1 MSQPVLAVVGLV
13 TAIYFGLNLFFVSRL
28 HERDPVAEADWQTAL
43 HRARHRDQTSIVTG
57 SVPKYGTAPPLVRP
71 KPTHPRDASK
81 RVDNN
86 DVPGRVES
94 VPHESVVP
102 IAPPLPETSISSVP
116 SPHPQPAPPVMPVT
130 ANPSAPSTAQPVNHV
145 NAGVGKRPLLLYRT
159 RFREPSGFSQEAID
173 FVRGL
178 SRHFYVGLQMEGNNI
193 EGYVASWSPELKAMI
208 NRYHARESYILA
220 RPHTLIHH
228 GAAGDFFCDDKPE
241 RPMFCIGRAMFET
254 DRVPFGWVDN
264 LQTQDQI
271 WVPSQFNVFT
281 FARSGLDPAK
291 LMVVPE
297 PMNVTL
303 FDPETTTPLRL
314 GTSKS
319 YHFLAVYAWNDRKV
333 RIRSTKQTGGKLCWI
348 ASMVGDKP
356 SML

>member
-1 MSQPVLAVVGLV
+1 MSQRVLAVACIV
-13 TAIYFGLNLFFVSRL
+13 TVVYFGLNLVFVSQL
-28 HERDPVAEADWQTAL
+28 QARDPVAEADWQTTL
-43 HRARHRDQTSIVTG
+43 HRARHRHRTTVVTG

-71 KPTHPRDASK
+71 
-81 RVDNN
+81 
-86 DVPGRVES
+86 
-94 VPHESVVP
+94 
-102 IAPPLPETSISSVP
+102 
-116 SPHPQPAPPVMPVT
+116 QPAPRGVLDRPKDRDDGGAGGVRRDSARVAPPSPGT
-130 ANPSAPSTAQPVNHV
+130 ASPTPAPPRQGYASVPLATPAVQAVDTT

-178 SRHFYVGLQMEGNNI
+178 SKHYYVGLQMEGNTI
-193 EGYVASWSPELKAMI
+193 DGYVASWSPELRAMI
-208 NRYHARESYILA
+208 ERCHARDSYILA

-228 GAAGDFFCDDKPE
+228 GAAGDFFCEDKPE

-254 DRVPFGWVDN
+254 DRVPFAWVDN
-264 LQTQDQI
+264 LQTQHQI

-314 GTSKS
+314 NTGKA

-333 RIRSTKQTGGKLCWI
+333 CTIKSE
-348 ASMVGDKP
+348 
-356 SML
+356 

>member
-1 MSQPVLAVVGLV
+1 MSQRVLVVVGIV
-13 TAIYFGLNLFFVSRL
+13 TALYFALNLMFVTQL
-28 HERDPVAEADWQTAL
+28 HTRDSIAEVDWQTTL
-43 HRARHRDQTSIVTG
+43 HRARHRDRTTVVIG
-57 SVPKYGTAPPLVRP
+57 SVPKYGTAPPVVRP
-71 KPTHPRDASK
+71 KPTPPVVAQHLPGIQNDATGEDAGGDNVVEVSPRV
-81 RVDNN
+81 RPP
-86 DVPGRVES
+86 PGT
-94 VPHESVVP
+94 
-102 IAPPLPETSISSVP
+102 ATPEQP
-116 SPHPQPAPPVMPVT
+116 SPSSHPPAVPPAPTRPQAVDET
-130 ANPSAPSTAQPVNHV
+130 

-178 SRHFYVGLQMEGNNI
+178 SRHYYVGLQMEGNTI
-193 EGYVASWSPELKAMI
+193 DGYVASWSPELRAMI
-208 NRYHARESYILA
+208 DRYHAREGYILA

-303 FDPETTTPLRL
+303 FDPDTTTPLRL
-314 GTSKS
+314 NTGKS

-333 RIRSTKQTGGKLCWI
+333 YIATLIRE
-348 ASMVGDKP
+348 
-356 SML
+356 

>member
-1 MSQPVLAVVGLV
+1 MSSRALLVLGVVTVL
-13 TAIYFGLNLFFVSRL
+13 YFGLNLVFVSQL
-28 HERDPVAEADWQTAL
+28 QTRDPVAEADWQTTL
-43 HRARHRDQTSIVTG
+43 RHARHRDRTTLVVG

-71 KPTHPRDASK
+71 KSMPLPV
-81 RVDNN
+81 RVA
-86 DVPGRVES
+86 ES
-94 VPHESVVP
+94 VPDRQNDGGGSPREER
-102 IAPPLPETSISSVP
+102 ARLLP
-116 SPHPQPAPPVMPVT
+116 SPGRLASDPSLPSSRSPPVPPAPPR
-130 ANPSAPSTAQPVNHV
+130 SQPVDNT

-178 SRHFYVGLQMEGNNI
+178 SKHYYVGLQMEGNTI
-193 EGYVASWSPELKAMI
+193 DGYVASWSPELREMI
-208 NRYHARESYILA
+208 DRYHAREGYILA

-228 GAAGDFFCDDKPE
+228 GAAGDFFCEDKPE

-254 DRVPFGWVDN
+254 DRVPFSWVDN
-264 LQTQDQI
+264 LQTQHQI

-303 FDPETTTPLRL
+303 FDPDTTTPLRL
-314 GTSKS
+314 NTGKS
-319 YHFLAVYAWNDRKV
+319 YLFLAVYAWNDRKV
-333 RIRSTKQTGGKLCWI
+333 RIKTKQG
-348 ASMVGDKP
+348 
-356 SML
+356 

>member
-1 MSQPVLAVVGLV
+1 MSQRVLVVVGIV
-13 TAIYFGLNLFFVSRL
+13 TALYFALNLIFMSQL
-28 HERDPVAEADWQTAL
+28 HTRDSVAEADWQTTL
-43 HRARHRDQTSIVTG
+43 HHARHRDRTTAVVG
-57 SVPKYGTAPPLVRP
+57 SVPKYGTTPPVVRQQ
-71 KPTHPRDASK
+71 PTP
-81 RVDNN
+81 
-86 DVPGRVES
+86 P
-94 VPHESVVP
+94 VV
-102 IAPPLPETSISSVP
+102 AQH
-116 SPHPQPAPPVMPVT
+116 HPQGTQNGAKGVDAGGDGGIEEVPRLLPAPGPVNLEQRSHASHPPAVS
-130 ANPSAPSTAQPVNHV
+130 SAPASPQAVDDT

-178 SRHFYVGLQMEGNNI
+178 SRHYYVGLQMEGNTI
-193 EGYVASWSPELKAMI
+193 DGFVASWSPELRAMI
-208 NRYHARESYILA
+208 ARYHAREGYILA

-264 LQTQDQI
+264 LQTQHQI
-271 WVPSQFNVFT
+271 WVPSQFNVYT

-303 FDPETTTPLRL
+303 FDPDTTTPLRL
-314 GTSKS
+314 NTGKS

-333 RIRSTKQTGGKLCWI
+333 RIT
-348 ASMVGDKP
+348 ANSM
-356 SML
+356 